1 VFPVS
6 SPLAI
11 GAILAGGASRRFG
24 SPKALVKVGG
34 RAVIERVR
42 DAVRDAGLEP
52 RLITSRPEWFTELD
66 LPSRPDA
73 VPGAGPLGGIHA
85 ALSWALEEGQRGT
98 LCVPCD
104 TPFLPPGLL
113 RALAAGA
120 GNDMV
125 VVPESGGPREIE
137 PLCAYYPVS
146 CLPQI
151 ENHLARGRYR
161 LIDLLDA
168 IPIQRIPVTEVR
180 RWGEPEHIF
189 LNLNTPEDHR
199 RAEELARV

>member
-52 RLITSRPEWFTELD
+52 RLITGRPEWFTELD

-104 TPFLPPGLL
+104 TPFLAPRLL
-113 RALAAGA
+113 RALVAHAGD
-120 GNDMV
+120 NTV
-125 VVPESGGPREIE
+125 IVPESGGRRGIE
-137 PLCAYYPVS
+137 PLCAFYPVS

-151 ENHLARGRYR
+151 QDHLARGSYR
-161 LIDLLDA
+161 LVDLLEA
-168 IPIQRIPVTEVR
+168 LPVRRIPLHAVR
-180 RWGEPEHIF
+180 RWGQPEHIF

-199 RAEELARV
+199 RAEALADA